1 MRYVVETYKE
11 KMSELAYRIYIS
23 DALMVIGRF
32 KDAERYYDKYQEIM
46 VFGNRESEEEQ
57 KEEATKIINNI
68 KDKLGKLR

>member
-32 KDAERYYDKYQEIM
+32 ENAQRYYDKYQEIM
-46 VFGNRESEEEQ
+46 FCGNRQSEKEQ
-57 KEEATKIINNI
+57 EEEATKIINNI

>member
-1 MRYVVETYKE
+1 
-11 KMSELAYRIYIS
+11 MSELAYRIYIS

-46 VFGNRESEEEQ
+46 FFRNRESEEEQ

>member
-1 MRYVVETYKE
+1 
-11 KMSELAYRIYIS
+11 MSELAYRIYIS

-46 VFGNRESEEEQ
+46 FFGNQESEEEQ